1 MIRCLRDGL
10 GESKAANFDMK
21 TGSLLLHYILCRV
34 MRSRQTLRNTERMR
48 TDYYY
53 QQGLDKL
60 NKEGDIG
67 YIIKQIRVMR
77 YFLKTVLEKD
87 QRVLLKMKSRDIVTS
102 ADENQV
108 DKTSFK
114 KKLNKGKLLERY
126 VETLQKKS
134 PTP

>member
-1 MIRCLRDGL
+1 
-10 GESKAANFDMK
+10 
-21 TGSLLLHYILCRV
+21 
-34 MRSRQTLRNTERMR
+34 MRN
-48 TDYYY
+48 DYYY

-108 DKTSFK
+108 DKAAFK

-126 VETLQKKS
+126 VETLQKKI
-134 PTP
+134 PTPQDARLLNVLGQGEAYELLTQQKEKAQQNTVEDVVKNFI

>member
-1 MIRCLRDGL
+1 
-10 GESKAANFDMK
+10 
-21 TGSLLLHYILCRV
+21 
-34 MRSRQTLRNTERMR
+34 MR

-102 ADENQV
+102 ADEN
-108 DKTSFK
+108 
-114 KKLNKGKLLERY
+114 
-126 VETLQKKS
+126 
-134 PTP
+134 